1 VAKTV
6 SEQIQAFE
14 AKLKALE
21 DSALD
26 IVQKSIDEARTLDKS
41 EEEARQNAVSEAKT
55 VREHIAVLKQT
66 EQLMLA
72 RAATVNPDAG
82 QAGAGDLGTKGV
94 DIGNVGTIRVAS
106 NLEKGVEFARFALS
120 MAMAKGNVMQAH
132 EIAKAN
138 FKDSPRVINALQA
151 AISIGGTKELHEKAA
166 VVFGTTTSTDFVGP
180 LVQYNDME
188 REFIELLRPKSIIG
202 RLTNLHRVPFMS
214 RMGRQ
219 LTGVSGSFVGEGAPK
234 PVGKQT
240 YDTKTLGFAKAAII
254 VVLSDE
260 AVRFSNPNAATLAR
274 DDMVKG
280 INTYLDKRFVDPNYS
295 GVANVSP
302 ASISNGAPRVQ
313 SSGTTVAAIQTDVR
327 ATMVAAGFTAD
338 VDPAT
343 AVWIMPAAVAL
354 RLAMKLN
361 TNDEPAFPGISL
373 TGGTFMGLPVIISNS
388 MIASGSP
395 AELQILLVT
404 QSEVLM
410 ADDGGVSLD
419 MSMEASVQLDDAP
432 SAGAQSLVSL
442 WQNNLVGI
450 RAERYINWSA
460 ARASNLGIALLEN
473 INY

>member
-1 VAKTV
+1 MKTV
-6 SEQIQAFE
+6 SEQITAFE
-14 AKLKALE
+14 AKLNALE
-21 DSALD
+21 SSALD

-41 EEEARQNAVSEAKT
+41 EEEARQSAVSEAKA
-55 VREHIAVLKQT
+55 VKEHIAVLKQT

-82 QAGAGDLGTKGV
+82 QNGPGDLGTKGV
-94 DIGNVGTIRVAS
+94 DIVNAGTIRVSGNHAP
-106 NLEKGVEFARFALS
+106 GIEFTRFALA
-120 MAMAKGNVMQAH
+120 MAQAKGNVMQAA
-132 EIAKAN
+132 EIAKSRY
-138 FKDSPRVINALQA
+138 KDTPRVVNALQA
-151 AISIGGTKELHEKAA
+151 AISMGGTKELHEKAA

-202 RLTNLHRVPFMS
+202 RLTNLKRVPFMS

-219 LTGVSGSFVGEGAPK
+219 LTGVSGSFVGEGLPK

-240 YDTKTLGFAKAAII
+240 YDSKTLGFAKAAII
-254 VVLSDE
+254 VVLTDE
-260 AVRFSNPNAATLAR
+260 AVRFSSPNAETLAR

-280 INTYLDKRFVDPNYS
+280 INTYLDKRFMDPAYS

-302 ASISNGAPRVQ
+302 ASITNGAPRVQ
-313 SSGTTVAAIQTDVR
+313 SSGTTVAAIQTDIR
-327 ATMVAAGFTAD
+327 AMMVAAGFTAD
-338 VDPAT
+338 VDPGT

-373 TGGTFMGLPVIISNS
+373 NGGTFMGLPVIISNA

-395 AELQILLVT
+395 AELQIALVT

-419 MSMEASVQLDDAP
+419 MSMEAAVQMDDAP
-432 SAGAQSLVSL
+432 TAGAVSLVSL

-450 RAERYINWSA
+450 RAERYINWSP
-460 ARASNLGIALLEN
+460 ARPNSLGIALLEN
-473 INY
+473 IAY